1 MPFFSVILPVYN
13 VIPYLDRCIQSV
25 LAQGFDDYELILV
38 DDGSTDGSG
47 ELCDAYSARY
57 NFVHVV
63 HKENG
68 GLSSARNAGLAE
80 AKGQYIWW
88 VDSDDWIEPDALHI
102 LYQASVANVPDIVKF
117 NYFRVEERCKTQC
130 NNSVMSE
137 GLYDCENMDQLVQKA
152 FFYAGKY
159 VLSAWSHTYRRDFL
173 EKNGLEFISER
184 LIGSEDYLFNLE
196 ALLEAKSIQVTAEPL
211 YNYEYRAGS
220 LSNSY
225 KKDLPER
232 YTRLY
237 LLLKNFCAD
246 RNKLEKNEGRICNF
260 FVWHL
265 IHGTFIPNEYHVSA
279 QHSLKDGR
287 NNIRRY
293 LKNSELQYA
302 LRHCDNSRFTIKQR
316 TQLLAMR
323 VGFEPAFYYLFV
335 VKPKSR
341 EGEKH
346 ET

>member
-25 LAQGFDDYELILV
+25 LAQEFVDYELILV

-47 ELCDAYSARY
+47 EVCDIYSSQY
-57 NFVHVV
+57 DFIHVI

-68 GLSSARNAGLAE
+68 GLSSARNAGLTV
-80 AKGQYIWW
+80 AKGKYIWW
-88 VDSDDWIEPDALHI
+88 VDSDDWIEPNALHI
-102 LYQASVANVPDIVKF
+102 LYQASVATVPDIVKF
-117 NYFRVEERCKTQC
+117 GYFRAEKDCRTQC
-130 NNSVMSE
+130 NNAILSE
-137 GLYDCENMDQLVQKA
+137 GFYGCENVDQLVQKA
-152 FFYAGKY
+152 FYYAGKY
-159 VLSAWSHTYRRDFL
+159 VLSAWSHAYRRDFL
-173 EKNGLEFISER
+173 ETNGLEFISER

-211 YNYEYRAGS
+211 YNYEYREGS

-237 LLLKNFCAD
+237 LFLTEFCAE
-246 RNKLEKNEGRICNF
+246 RNKLEKHEGEICSF

-265 IHGTFIPNEYHVSA
+265 IHGTFIPNEYHVTA

-287 NNIRRY
+287 KNIRRY

-302 LRHCDNSRFTIKQR
+302 IRHCDHSRFTNKQR
-316 TQLLAMR
+316 IQVIAMQL
-323 VGFEPAFYYLFV
+323 GFEPVFYYLFV
-335 VKPKSR
+335 VKPRKKRR
-341 EGEKH
+341 EKA
-346 ET
+346 